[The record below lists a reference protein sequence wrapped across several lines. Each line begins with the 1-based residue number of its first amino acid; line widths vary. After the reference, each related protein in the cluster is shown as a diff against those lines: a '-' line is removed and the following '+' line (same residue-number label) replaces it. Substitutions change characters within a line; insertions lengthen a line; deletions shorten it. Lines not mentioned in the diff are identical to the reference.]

1 MPTTAPARAAEH
13 AQADPYA
20 LRPEDARPAPETFR
34 DRLRHL
40 GPGFVLS
47 AAVVG
52 SGELITTTALGAKA
66 GFALLW
72 LVVVSTAVKVWV
84 QMELARWT
92 ILNGRTALEGYR
104 EVGPRIGRL
113 SWINWLWIGM
123 DFAKMFQRGGI
134 IGGTAAACSVLWPII
149 GEPLSWGSLAL
160 WAVVVTVAA
169 ILLLQSGKYSL
180 VERAC
185 LVSVVV
191 FTLITVSLAVGLPG
205 TEFGYG
211 TSELGGGFGFEIPA
225 GTVGIALAV
234 FGITGVGADEMTT
247 YTYWCLEKGY
257 ARWTG
262 PDDGSE
268 ERARRAAGWIKVM
281 RLDTL
286 AGLAVCVLCT
296 LSFYVIGA
304 AAPPA
309 GPRARGQRDD
319 HHVVADLH
327 RHHGPLG
334 RVPVPRRRRGRALL
348 DAHRLDGL
356 RPPAVDQHPGPAR
369 RHRLERRPR
378 PYAHHP
384 HPHLVPAA
392 GVDRVLPLGPVTRAD
407 GADRRHRRRD
417 LPAGRSRRRLA
428 PAPHR
433 GTGALPH
440 QSVADRGAR
449 RQQRRDP
456 VRRRVRR
463 PENRRNRRRLR
474 VVAVLPAARSARPP
488 RHASPDAS
496 GGGQH
501 LPEGALGAGARRRAL
516 WGGPSAGPS
525 QGASPHRHGA

>member
-1 MPTTAPARAAEH
+1 MSTTAPAPAAAP

-20 LRPEDARPAPETFR
+20 LRAEDARPAPTTLAA
-34 DRLRHL
+34 RLRHL

-52 SGELITTTALGAKA
+52 SGELITTTSLGAKA

-104 EVGPRIGRL
+104 DVGPRIGRL

-134 IGGTAAACSVLWPII
+134 IGGTAAACSVLWPVI
-149 GEPLSWGSLAL
+149 GEPLGTASLTL
-160 WAVVVTVAA
+160 WAFVVTLVT
-169 ILLLQSGKYSL
+169 IGLLQSGRYGL

-185 LVSVVV
+185 VVSVIV
-191 FTLITVSLAVGLPG
+191 FTLVTVSLAVSLPG

-211 TSELGGGFGFEIPA
+211 AGDLGGGFSFEIPA

-281 RLDTL
+281 RMDALT
-286 AGLAVCVLCT
+286 GLAVCVLCT

-304 AAPPA
+304 AVLHPQGLVPEGNQMISTLSRLYTDTM
-309 GPRARGQRDD
+309 GPWAEHVFLLGAFAVLFSTLIGSTASVPRLWTNTLGLLGVIDWTDVRARTRTIRI
-319 HHVVADLH
+319 LTWT
-327 RHHGPLG
+327 
-334 RVPVPRRRRGRALL
+334 
-348 DAHRLDGL
+348 
-356 RPPAVDQHPGPAR
+356 
-369 RHRLERRPR
+369 
-378 PYAHHP
+378 
-384 HPHLVPAA
+384 
-392 GVDRVLPLGPVTRAD
+392 LPLVWTCFFLWVQSPVLMVQI
-407 GADRRHRRRD
+407 GGIGGGVF
-417 LPAGRSRRRLA
+417 LLA
-428 PAPHR
+428 
-433 GTGALPH
+433 
-440 QSVADRGAR
+440 V
-449 RQQRRDP
+449 
-456 VRRRVRR
+456 
-463 PENRRNRRRLR
+463 
-474 VVAVLPAARSARPP
+474 VVAVWKLRYTGVPKRFRTNPWLTAALVLSSLAILCVGVYGILETVGVVT
-488 RHASPDAS
+488 A
-496 GGGQH
+496 
-501 LPEGALGAGARRRAL
+501 E
-516 WGGPSAGPS
+516 
-525 QGASPHRHGA
+525 

>member
-1 MPTTAPARAAEH
+1 MSTTAPAPAAAP

-20 LRPEDARPAPETFR
+20 LRAEDARPAPTTLAA
-34 DRLRHL
+34 RLRHL

-52 SGELITTTALGAKA
+52 SGELITTTSLGAKA

-104 EVGPRIGRL
+104 DVGPRIGRL

-134 IGGTAAACSVLWPII
+134 IGGTAAACSVLWPVI
-149 GEPLSWGSLAL
+149 GEPLGTASLTL
-160 WAVVVTVAA
+160 WAFVVTLVT
-169 ILLLQSGKYSL
+169 IGLLQSGRYGL

-185 LVSVVV
+185 VVSVIV
-191 FTLITVSLAVGLPG
+191 FTLVTVNLAVSLPG

-211 TSELGGGFGFEIPA
+211 AGDLGGGFSFEIPA

-281 RLDTL
+281 RRDALT
-286 AGLAVCVLCT
+286 GLAVCVLCT

-304 AAPPA
+304 AVLHPQGLVPEGNQMISTLSRLYTDTM
-309 GPRARGQRDD
+309 GPWAEHVFLLGAFAVLFSTLIGSTASVPRLWTNTLGLLGVIDWTDVRARTRTIRI
-319 HHVVADLH
+319 LTWT
-327 RHHGPLG
+327 
-334 RVPVPRRRRGRALL
+334 
-348 DAHRLDGL
+348 
-356 RPPAVDQHPGPAR
+356 
-369 RHRLERRPR
+369 
-378 PYAHHP
+378 
-384 HPHLVPAA
+384 
-392 GVDRVLPLGPVTRAD
+392 LPLVWTCFFLWVQSPVLMVQI
-407 GADRRHRRRD
+407 GGIGGGVF
-417 LPAGRSRRRLA
+417 LLA
-428 PAPHR
+428 
-433 GTGALPH
+433 
-440 QSVADRGAR
+440 V
-449 RQQRRDP
+449 
-456 VRRRVRR
+456 
-463 PENRRNRRRLR
+463 
-474 VVAVLPAARSARPP
+474 VVAVWKLRYTGVPKRFRTNPWLTAALVLSSLAILCVGVYGILETVGVVT
-488 RHASPDAS
+488 A
-496 GGGQH
+496 
-501 LPEGALGAGARRRAL
+501 E
-516 WGGPSAGPS
+516 
-525 QGASPHRHGA
+525 

>member
-1 MPTTAPARAAEH
+1 MPTTDTAPPVAP

-20 LRPEDARPAPETFR
+20 LRAEDARPAPASFR

-72 LVVVSTAVKVWV
+72 LVIVSTGVKVWV

-113 SWINWLWIGM
+113 GWINWLWIGM

-134 IGGTAAACSVLWPII
+134 IGGTAAACSVLWPVI
-149 GEPLSWGSLAL
+149 GGPLSAGSLTL
-160 WAVVVTVAA
+160 WAVTVTLAA
-169 ILLLQSGKYSL
+169 VLLLQSGKYSL

-185 LVSVVV
+185 VASVIV

-205 TEFGYG
+205 TGFGYG
-211 TSELGGGFGFEIPA
+211 ATELGSGFGFDIPA

-257 ARWTG
+257 ARWAG

-281 RLDTL
+281 RLDAL
-286 AGLAVCVLCT
+286 AGLAVCVVCT

-304 AAPPA
+304 AVLHPQGLVPEGNAMITTLSRIYTDTM
-309 GPRARGQRDD
+309 GPWAEYLFLVGAVAVLFSTLIGSTASVPRLWTNTLGMLGVVDWSDVRSRTRTIRILTWTLPLIWTCFFLWVQSPVLMVQIGGIGGGIFLLAV
-319 HHVVADLH
+319 VVAVWRL
-327 RHHGPLG
+327 RHTG
-334 RVPVPRRRRGRALL
+334 VPRRFRTSPWMTVAL
-348 DAHRLDGL
+348 
-356 RPPAVDQHPGPAR
+356 AV
-369 RHRLERRPR
+369 
-378 PYAHHP
+378 
-384 HPHLVPAA
+384 
-392 GVDRVLPLGPVTRAD
+392 
-407 GADRRHRRRD
+407 
-417 LPAGRSRRRLA
+417 S
-428 PAPHR
+428 
-433 GTGALPH
+433 
-440 QSVADRGAR
+440 SVAILCVG
-449 RQQRRDP
+449 
-456 VRRRVRR
+456 VYGVL
-463 PENRRNRRRLR
+463 ETVG
-474 VVAVLPAARSARPP
+474 VVT
-488 RHASPDAS
+488 
-496 GGGQH
+496 
-501 LPEGALGAGARRRAL
+501 AG
-516 WGGPSAGPS
+516 
-525 QGASPHRHGA
+525 